1 MYGRNTTASMRIIFL
16 SSLALC
22 AAARSK
28 GGDCNALAKE
38 AIRFV
43 DLPGHPFSTIPSPDG
58 CWLFVSLG
66 SSSPLEV
73 NGVAV
78 LDRNGNGDIRVRRVV
93 PVESSPT
100 GMVMTHDGKLLIVAD
115 D

>member
-28 GGDCNALAKE
+28 GEDCNALAKE